1 MTPSTPLSSIGPVFD
16 KRNRTAG
23 RGPRTTL
30 IGAIAA
36 AAVFAAACG
45 GSSKPVPAG
54 TASALLEDT
63 PGTSAPP
70 SPTATASPARG
81 TAPDTA
87 AALRRRGQFEA
98 AAIEYAAQ
106 AASAETPRLRVAAL
120 VLAAAAHY
128 EARDPEDAIARL
140 RTAVSV
146 ETGGALESTRA
157 LYLLALRLN
166 EAGRPREAIDSAT
179 PGQVASA
186 SGPLALYFLAERA
199 DAYMAIGADPG
210 VSDPLSDWA
219 SLLNAPTLSPALAE
233 RGYRASAAF
242 RGARGDFAGQVIL
255 LERAVAISGDAATRF
270 SLAGALL
277 NAGDRPAA
285 VREFGAII
293 TTTPGSRFAHL
304 AVIALRDLGEAVDAG
319 AEGLVYYRRSLYA
332 DAIRVL
338 RPFSEALAAQ
348 PGEAWAFA
356 TYYLAASY
364 DDSGLVGEAIPVYD
378 SVAVLTPRSPYAH
391 RAMYWAA
398 RASEREGDAT
408 ATSQRYVALA
418 IGTAGEFSD
427 EASFRAGYV
436 LYAAAEA
443 TAALAAWEA
452 AGAEGPRVDFWRA
465 RALAGLGNAVEARQ
479 LYEITARTDRFGF
492 YGIEAAREL
501 AGGKMAV
508 PTYAR
513 RALGREVDWT
523 ELAAWAGTAT
533 ETIDTSVA
541 EEFAAAGLKERAR
554 TALYQLCPDVAS
566 RGRTLGCL
574 RAATGLGLTDVAL
587 RFAVRLRLAKGVTW
601 TDAPRSLLRLAYP
614 VDFPELV
621 DEEAKAADLDP
632 LFLAALVRQ
641 ESAWDASAVSPADA
655 YGLTQVIEPTGEA
668 LAEALGVAPFT
679 VRDLLRPEISLRF
692 GARYIA
698 DQLRRFGRVDAALAA
713 YNAGPGRA
721 ERWLGIAGASGT
733 PEFVAAI
740 DIEETSGYVA
750 AILEHYKHYLMAY
763 AEVP

>member
-16 KRNRTAG
+16 KRNRTA
-23 RGPRTTL
+23 RRWPRTVL
-30 IGAIAA
+30 IGAMAA
-36 AAVFAAACG
+36 SLVFAAACG
-45 GSSKPVPAG
+45 GSSKPAPAG
-54 TASALLEDT
+54 TASAPVEDT
-63 PGTSAPP
+63 PGTSATA
-70 SPTATASPARG
+70 SPTATASPARA
-81 TAPDTA
+81 TTPDTA

-98 AAIEYAAQ
+98 AAIQYAAQ

-128 EARDPEDAIARL
+128 EAGDPEDAIARL

-199 DAYMAIGADPG
+199 DAYIALGAEPG
-210 VSDPLSDWA
+210 SADQWGA
-219 SLLNAPTLSPALAE
+219 LLKQPTLSPDLAE
-233 RGYRASAAF
+233 RGNRAIAAS
-242 RGARGDFAGQVIL
+242 RAALGDHASQAIF
-255 LERAVAISGDAATRF
+255 LERALAISGDAATRF
-270 SLAGALL
+270 SLAEALL

-285 VREFGAII
+285 IREFGAII

-338 RPFSEALAAQ
+338 RPFSEALAAE

-378 SVAVLTPRSPYAH
+378 SVAALTPGSPYAH
-391 RAMYWAA
+391 RALYWAA

-408 ATSQRYVALA
+408 ATSARYGVLA

-436 LYAAAEA
+436 LYAAAEP
-443 TAALAAWEA
+443 TAALAAWKA

-465 RALAGLGNAVEARQ
+465 RALAGLGNVVEARQ

-501 AGGKMAV
+501 AGGEMAA

-523 ELAAWAGTAT
+523 ALAAWAGAAA

-541 EEFAAAGLKERAR
+541 EEFAAAGLTDPAR
-554 TALYQLCPDVAS
+554 VALYQLCSAGAS
-566 RGRTLGCL
+566 IERTLGCL

-587 RFAVRLRLAKGVTW
+587 RFAVRLRIAKGVTW
-601 TDAPRSLLRLAYP
+601 ADAPRSLLRLAYP

-621 DEEAKAADLDP
+621 DEEAKTADLDP

-655 YGLTQVIEPTGEA
+655 YGLTQVIEPTGKA
-668 LAEALGVAPFT
+668 LAEALGVSPFT

-698 DQLRRFGRVDAALAA
+698 DQLLRFGRVDAALAA

-750 AILEHYKHYLMAY
+750 AILEHYMHYLMAY
-763 AEVP
+763 AEVR